1 VNLAHVHLLLNH
13 FPTVGLILSGGLFL
27 FAAIEQHHDGIRASL
42 ALIVLV
48 AVTSVATF
56 FSGGA
61 AADIV
66 ATQAAISPQ
75 TVQRHEDAALIGF
88 LLLQVTGFVAWVGL
102 WQWRQVPR
110 PTRWNVSAVFLLVVL
125 TIVLMARAATIGG
138 EIHHPEIVANTPTAP
153 FFTIPWM
160 TSAAIATAATYR
172 WAWPTLE
179 TLHFIGLA
187 LLFGVL
193 LLVNCRVLGVA
204 RQLSYASV
212 HRLLPWAV
220 AGFGANV
227 VTGTLF
233 FVATPQQ
240 YTHNT
245 AFQLKIGLMLAACAG
260 VLYLTIADAP
270 WRLRAGDDAPM
281 HAKVVAAGSMLLW
294 IAVIYCGRMLP
305 FIGNPV

>member
-1 VNLAHVHLLLNH
+1 VNFAHVHLLLNH
-13 FPTVGLILSGGLFL
+13 FPTVGLIVSGGLFL
-27 FAAIEQHHDGIRASL
+27 FAAIERHHDGIRASL

-48 AVTSVATF
+48 ALTSVATF

-66 ATQAAISPQ
+66 ATQAGISAE
-75 TVQRHEDAALIGF
+75 TLQRHEDAALIGF

-102 WQWRQVPR
+102 WQWRQIRR
-110 PTRWNVSAVFLLVVL
+110 PMRWNLSAVFLLVAL
-125 TIVLMARAATIGG
+125 TLVLMARAATIGG
-138 EIHHPEIVANTPTAP
+138 EIHHPEIVAGTPTAP
-153 FFTIPWM
+153 FFTIGWL
-160 TSAAIATAATYR
+160 TSASIATVATYP
-172 WAWPTLE
+172 WTWPTLE
-179 TLHFIGLA
+179 TVHFIGLA

-245 AFQLKIGLMLAACAG
+245 AFQLKIGMMLAACVS
-260 VLYLTIADAP
+260 VLYLTIAEAP

>member
-1 VNLAHVHLLLNH
+1 MNLAHVHLLLNH
-13 FPTVGLILSGGLFL
+13 FPTVGLIVSGGVFL
-27 FAAIEQHHDGIRASL
+27 FAAIERHHDGIRASL

-48 AVTSVATF
+48 ALTSVATF

-61 AADIV
+61 AADLV
-66 ATQAAISPQ
+66 ATQAGISVD
-75 TVQRHEDAALIGF
+75 TVQRHEDAAIVGF
-88 LLLQVTGFVAWVGL
+88 LLLQVTGFVAWIGL
-102 WQWRQVPR
+102 WQWRLIAR
-110 PTRWNVSAVFLLVVL
+110 PARWNVSTVFVLVVF

-138 EIHHPEIVANTPTAP
+138 EIHHPEIIAGAPTTPL
-153 FFTIPWM
+153 FTIPWM
-160 TSAAIATAATYR
+160 TSTAIAAAATYR

-179 TLHFIGLA
+179 TIHFIGLA

-193 LLVNCRVLGVA
+193 LLVNCRVLGMA

-227 VTGTLF
+227 ITGTLF

-240 YTHNT
+240 YTQNT
-245 AFQLKIGLMLAACAG
+245 AFQLKVGLILAACVG
-260 VLYLTIADAP
+260 LLYLTIADAP
-270 WRLRAGDDAPM
+270 WRLRAGDDAPA
-281 HAKVVAAGSMLLW
+281 HAKVVAAVSLLLW